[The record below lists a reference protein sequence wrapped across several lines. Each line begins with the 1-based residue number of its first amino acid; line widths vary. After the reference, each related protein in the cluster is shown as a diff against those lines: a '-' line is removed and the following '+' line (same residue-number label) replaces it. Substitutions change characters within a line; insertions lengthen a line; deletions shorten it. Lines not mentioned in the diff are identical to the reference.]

1 MKIFKRLAGLIIK
14 HRKKGGNADI
24 IKYQTLLNPAAL
36 GYKEAEKYRVDKLS
50 EVLFVLCSGLLIF
63 AAVTVSAVMESSSE
77 AESYRIRRKGYGE
90 GDRRVELTASV
101 GEGALKEDL
110 EITVGEREYP
120 PEETDRIFSETGK
133 IIEKRMLGE
142 NSSPERVEYDL
153 NLMDSIEEY
162 PVSIDWSVDD
172 YSLIDSNGVIREEVR
187 DKEGTPAVLTA
198 TLEYR
203 GRYEEH
209 QYPVM
214 VYPRHM
220 EAGGKIRDLIIRKIE
235 KYDALTVSDENLI
248 LPDRVGDTRV
258 SFSTAKGSKG
268 ALILLITLC
277 AMAAVWYGRDRD
289 LEKAVKLREK
299 EMLRD
304 YPDIVSRLSLFFSA
318 GMTIR
323 GAFEKTASDYEAGVR
338 KKKTGKRYAFEEMLI
353 TVREMKGGVPEA
365 QAYQNFGMR
374 SGVRRY
380 SKLGTLLSQ
389 NLQKGNA
396 GLKEALEAESRDAFE
411 DRKAEARKAGEEA
424 GTKLLLPMGIMLSVV
439 MIIVILPAF
448 MSFSF

>member
-1 MKIFKRLAGLIIK
+1 MKIFKRIAALLLK
-14 HRKKGGNADI
+14 NRKQGGNADI
-24 IKYQTLLNPAAL
+24 IKYHTLLNPAAG
-36 GYKEAEKYRVDKLS
+36 GYKEARKYSVEKLS
-50 EVLFVLCSGLLIF
+50 EVLFILFAGLLIF
-63 AAVTVSAVMESSSE
+63 VALTLSSVLEGSLE
-77 AESYRIRRKGYGE
+77 AENYRIKRKGYGE
-90 GDRRVELTASV
+90 GDRRVELTASLR
-101 GEGALKEDL
+101 EGTLKEDM
-110 EITVGEREYP
+110 EITVGEREYSGA
-120 PEETDRIFSETGK
+120 ETDRIFSEAGK
-133 IIEKRMLGE
+133 IIEERMLGE

-162 PVSIDWSVDD
+162 PVTIDWSVDD
-172 YSLIDSNGVIREEVR
+172 YSLIDSNGVIQEDVR

-203 GRYEEH
+203 GRYEEY

-220 EAGGKIRDLIIRKIE
+220 EAGGKIRDLILRKIE
-235 KYDALTVSDENLI
+235 KYDSLTVSEENLI
-248 LPDRVGDTRV
+248 LPDRVGDTPV
-258 SFSTAKGSKG
+258 SFTRTRGREG
-268 ALILLITLC
+268 VLVLLITLI
-277 AMAAVWYGRDRD
+277 AMAAVWFGRDRD
-289 LEKAVKLREK
+289 LEKEVKLRER

-323 GAFEKTASDYEAGVR
+323 GAFEKTASDYEIR
-338 KKKTGKRYAFEEMLI
+338 KNSKKTGKRYAFEEMLI
-353 TVREMKGGVPEA
+353 AVREMKGGVPEA
-365 QAYQNFGMR
+365 QAYQNFGLR

-396 GLKEALEAESRDAFE
+396 GLKEALETESRDAFE
-411 DRKAEARKAGEEA
+411 DRKAEARRVGEEA

-439 MIIVILPAF
+439 MIIVVLPAF
-448 MSFSF
+448 MSFSL